1 MNEKKI
7 KVMVVEDSAIIV
19 QRLYTVLSE
28 IIFIKSIAHA
38 KNGEEALT
46 LMNLLNPELILLD
59 IKMPGINGIEVLKH
73 IRKEHQGSRV
83 VMLTNYAN
91 MQYKDLCIGLG
102 ADHFLDKSTEFDRI
116 GEIITAMQKK
126 ISMN

>member
-1 MNEKKI
+1 
-7 KVMVVEDSAIIV
+7 MVVEDSAIIV